1 MGFPMVDTHI
11 YRARVRWT
19 GDRGTGTSGYRD
31 YGRDHV
37 IETADH
43 PVIAASS
50 STGYGM
56 DPTRY
61 NPEELVVAAL
71 SSCHMLWYL
80 HLCAVRGV
88 VVRSYRDDAEATLSQ
103 GAGGSARLVRA
114 TLRPQVTLSSGAK
127 ETALALH
134 HEAHAKCYVA
144 NSMNFPVTIEPTV
157 SFVEPGPPPSTESAV
172 LPPLSLALARERSAP
187 PFRRAKTHRGAAKA
201 PPR

>member
-1 MGFPMVDTHI
+1 MVDLHT

-43 PVIAASS
+43 GTIAGSS
-50 STGYGM
+50 STGFGR

-80 HLCAVRGV
+80 HLCADRGV
-88 VVRSYRDDAEATLSQ
+88 VVRSYTDDAEVTLSV
-103 GAGGSARLVRA
+103 GDGGNARLIHA
-114 TLRPQVTLSSGAK
+114 TLRPRVTLSSGAP
-127 ETALALH
+127 ETAIALH
-134 HEAHAKCYVA
+134 REAHAKCYVA
-144 NSMNFPVTIEPTV
+144 NSVNFPVAVEPTV
-157 SFVEPGPPPSTESAV
+157 TGPEPSAFG
-172 LPPLSLALARERSAP
+172 AP
-187 PFRRAKTHRGAAKA
+187 TA
-201 PPR
+201 